1 MEDTLISGGSW
12 ESKKDSETEEYTP
25 EVQRY
30 MESISNVLMDISEVK
45 AIESAV
51 QHPTLTYVG
60 IADCVAR
67 YR

>member
-1 MEDTLISGGSW
+1 MEDTLISEGAW
-12 ESKKDSETEEYTP
+12 ESKKDSETEVFTP
-25 EVQRY
+25 EVERY
-30 MESISNVLMDISEVK
+30 MESISNVLEDISEVK

-51 QHPTLTYVG
+51 HHPTLTYVG